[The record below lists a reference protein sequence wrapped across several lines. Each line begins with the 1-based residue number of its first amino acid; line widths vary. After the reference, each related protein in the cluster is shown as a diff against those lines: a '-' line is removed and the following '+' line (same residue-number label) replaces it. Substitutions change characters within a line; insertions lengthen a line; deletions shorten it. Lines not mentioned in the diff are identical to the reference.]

1 LGRVG
6 FERDCVALID
16 FQKWVGEFVPGL
28 KPRPTVSA
36 TLQSDEE
43 QPQVLRLA
51 TLAQNDS
58 QFFGG
63 RSE

>member
-1 LGRVG
+1 MTVSFLAVVQNDKFVWSALDDR
-6 FERDCVALID
+6 FER
-16 FQKWVGEFVPGL
+16 GPGV
-28 KPRPTVSA
+28 RFACA
-36 TLQSDEE
+36 TREE